1 MQGSWLGYLK
11 TRHGARRKIWTEK
24 STMNVIYA
32 VKTWKLGFSDA
43 TVLLIK
49 LNLDPLFGVM
59 IMVNIIWYR
68 GLDASQ

>member
-1 MQGSWLGYLK
+1 
-11 TRHGARRKIWTEK
+11 
-24 STMNVIYA
+24 MNVIYA